1 MEKKGWMVLVVLIV
15 AIAVIAIF
23 AKKPADKEIA
33 LKGDTVKIGFIGPLS
48 GEAAS
53 YGESMRQGVELA
65 VEQINSKGGIGGKK
79 IEMIYE
85 DGKCAG
91 KDAASAAQKLVSVDQ
106 VKFIVGAGCS
116 GETIAAAPI
125 VEPAKVLTLS
135 PVSSNA
141 TISTMGDYIFR
152 NHPSDNDAGTML
164 ANLII
169 KKTNKVAVI
178 SENTDY
184 AQGIRKVFKN
194 AFTAAG
200 GTLAVDEAYNTGVG
214 DFRSL
219 VSKIKASGATAV
231 FIDAQTE
238 TSLIQLATQLKEQ
251 KVSAQ
256 LYTAYMTG
264 DAVKQK
270 ATLLNGLIAVDLP
283 NPPAS
288 GNGGNLLNLY
298 KATFNREPNFPYF
311 VASSYDA
318 VHLLADGIKSVGYDS
333 TKVKDYLYG
342 IKNYDGA
349 AGSYHFDS
357 NGDVVG
363 IALTIKQLKD
373 GQFVIVQ

>member
-164 ANLII
+164 
-169 KKTNKVAVI
+169 
-178 SENTDY
+178 
-184 AQGIRKVFKN
+184 
-194 AFTAAG
+194 
-200 GTLAVDEAYNTGVG
+200 
-214 DFRSL
+214 
-219 VSKIKASGATAV
+219 
-231 FIDAQTE
+231 
-238 TSLIQLATQLKEQ
+238 
-251 KVSAQ
+251 
-256 LYTAYMTG
+256 
-264 DAVKQK
+264 
-270 ATLLNGLIAVDLP
+270 
-283 NPPAS
+283 
-288 GNGGNLLNLY
+288 
-298 KATFNREPNFPYF
+298 
-311 VASSYDA
+311 
-318 VHLLADGIKSVGYDS
+318 
-333 TKVKDYLYG
+333 
-342 IKNYDGA
+342 
-349 AGSYHFDS
+349 
-357 NGDVVG
+357 
-363 IALTIKQLKD
+363 
-373 GQFVIVQ
+373 

>member
-1 MEKKGWMVLVVLIV
+1 
-15 AIAVIAIF
+15 
-23 AKKPADKEIA
+23 
-33 LKGDTVKIGFIGPLS
+33 
-48 GEAAS
+48 
-53 YGESMRQGVELA
+53 
-65 VEQINSKGGIGGKK
+65 
-79 IEMIYE
+79 
-85 DGKCAG
+85 
-91 KDAASAAQKLVSVDQ
+91 
-106 VKFIVGAGCS
+106 
-116 GETIAAAPI
+116 
-125 VEPAKVLTLS
+125 
-135 PVSSNA
+135 
-141 TISTMGDYIFR
+141 
-152 NHPSDNDAGTML
+152 ML

-184 AQGIRKVFKN
+184 AQGIRKVFTN